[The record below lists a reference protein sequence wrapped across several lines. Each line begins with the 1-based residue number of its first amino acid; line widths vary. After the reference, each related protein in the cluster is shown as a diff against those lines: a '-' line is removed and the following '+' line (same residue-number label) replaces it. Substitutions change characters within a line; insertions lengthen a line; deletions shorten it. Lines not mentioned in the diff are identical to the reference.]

1 MAKSIDHEGSWAE
14 GLKNLKAELE
24 EDEAFLR
31 SLDEKQA
38 VALRLTEEL
47 AAWFGDHSIQPV
59 RV

>member
-1 MAKSIDHEGSWAE
+1 MAKSIEHEDSWAE
-14 GLKNLKAELE
+14 GSKNLKAELD
-24 EDEAFLR
+24 EDAAFLR

-47 AAWFGDHSIQPV
+47 AVWFGDHTIQPV